1 MYLKSPTLLND
12 SFKNMQ
18 ILGMSNVL
26 DCNITLPFINKL
38 GNPE

>member
-1 MYLKSPTLLND
+1 MIHSKT
-12 SFKNMQ
+12 Q